1 MVLILRLRNMIDDF
15 ALIDW
20 FSVTLIITFGLIGL
34 FNGFVKEVFSAA
46 AWILSLLIAWV
57 YGPFLF
63 PFVQDYVNS
72 DSLKNII
79 SFILMFLISFL
90 TMRIVGSVISRF
102 ISAIG
107 LKGLDRLLGLFFGS
121 VKVLAILSSIFVF
134 NLTSLDKNQWW
145 LDSYSR
151 IYSLQVYE
159 YSKPIFDKW
168 IKKADI
174 ILDKDNPKIT
184 L

>member
-1 MVLILRLRNMIDDF
+1 
-15 ALIDW
+15 
-20 FSVTLIITFGLIGL
+20 
-34 FNGFVKEVFSAA
+34 
-46 AWILSLLIAWV
+46 
-57 YGPFLF
+57 
-63 PFVQDYVNS
+63 
-72 DSLKNII
+72 
-79 SFILMFLISFL
+79 MFLISFL

>member
-1 MVLILRLRNMIDDF
+1 
-15 ALIDW
+15 
-20 FSVTLIITFGLIGL
+20 
-34 FNGFVKEVFSAA
+34 
-46 AWILSLLIAWV
+46 
-57 YGPFLF
+57 
-63 PFVQDYVNS
+63 
-72 DSLKNII
+72 
-79 SFILMFLISFL
+79 MFLISFL
-90 TMRIVGSVISRF
+90 TMKIVGSVISRF